1 MTDRPIRLVIIDDH
15 RIVREGIQALMED
28 VPDIDVVGVA
38 ADGCAGVELA
48 KQLQPDVVLMDLVM
62 SCMDGVE
69 ATRQLADSHPDIRI
83 LVLTSFI
90 TQDKVFPAIKAG
102 ASGYLLKDTGSVE
115 LIEGIRQAYRG
126 ETTLDPKIA
135 AMVMAEISHPA
146 LHDRLGT
153 DSLTGRE
160 IEVLRLVAQG
170 MSNKEIAEQLGISPE
185 TSRTHVNRI
194 ISKLH
199 VASRVQATLYA
210 LRSGIVSLDQPD

>member
-28 VPDIDVVGVA
+28 VPDITVVGSA
-38 ADGCAGVELA
+38 ADGCTGVELA
-48 KQLQPDVVLMDLVM
+48 LQLQPDVVLMDLVM
-62 SCMDGVE
+62 PCMDGVE
-69 ATRQLADSHPDIRI
+69 ATRHLANVHPDMRI

-102 ASGYLLKDTGSVE
+102 ASGYLLKDTGSTE

-135 AMVMAEISHPA
+135 GMVMAEISHPA
-146 LHDRLGT
+146 LHDRLGP
-153 DSLTGRE
+153 DSLTDRE

-170 MSNKEIAEQLGISPE
+170 MSNKEIADQLGISPE

-210 LRSGIVSLDQPD
+210 LRNGIVSLDQPD